1 MAKSFLL
8 WIVNIAVLS
17 ISACILEF
25 IAIHVIW
32 KLLILIFVYFVLLSI
47 ENYLFE
53 EWFSWSEVLICT
65 IGFVVIGVIS
75 SAGLWIYGDYIAP
88 KLASLSGNP
97 DIGIELIFYGIL
109 LAAFVGVVMISYSS
123 LYRLKNWRKKWIL
136 DKVIRRVEVKVDRE
150 VNALVQER
158 LTEVTGNWLKKQ
170 MIAQKLTKDFKAER
184 MKPYYERRK
193 VYKTISG
200 KWESVS
206 FWGLILLMIVLAPVI
221 SVGIWIL
228 FNYLSLQ

>member
-1 MAKSFLL
+1 MAKSFFL

-17 ISACILEF
+17 ISACVLGF
-25 IAIHVIW
+25 IAIHVVW

-53 EWFSWSEVLICT
+53 DWFSWSEVLICT
-65 IGFVVIGVIS
+65 IGVVVIGVIS
-75 SAGLWIYGDYIAP
+75 SVGLWIYGDYVTP
-88 KLASLSGNP
+88 KLVSLLGNP
-97 DIGIELIFYGIL
+97 NIGIDLIFYGMEFT
-109 LAAFVGVVMISYSS
+109 AFIGVVMILYSS
-123 LYRLKNWRKKWIL
+123 FHRLKNWRKKWIL
-136 DKVIRRVEVKVDRE
+136 NKVIKRVEMKVDKE
-150 VNALVQER
+150 VDALVQER

-170 MIAQKLTKDFKAER
+170 MISQKLTKDFKAER

-228 FNYLSLQ
+228 FNYQSFQ